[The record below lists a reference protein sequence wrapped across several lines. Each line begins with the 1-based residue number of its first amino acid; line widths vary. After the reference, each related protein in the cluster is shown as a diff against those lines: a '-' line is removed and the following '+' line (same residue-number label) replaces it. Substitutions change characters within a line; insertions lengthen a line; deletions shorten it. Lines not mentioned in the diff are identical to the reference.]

1 MYDTPLILKFD
12 DIDAGML
19 LLVGS
24 KAANLG
30 VLTTAGFPVPPGLC
44 VTTEAYRRV
53 TEQAGLEEVLDAL
66 AVTAAGET
74 RALNELAGQ
83 TRELVLSAPVPA
95 DIADAVRRSA
105 HGPVAVRSSA
115 TAEDLPHASFAG
127 QQDTYLNVI
136 GADAVLDAVRRCWA
150 SLWSDRAV
158 AYRAANGIDHRAVLA
173 AVVIQEMVQSEVA
186 GVMFTA
192 NPVTGRRREAVI
204 DASPGLGEAVVSGAV
219 NPDHF
224 VVDTA
229 TGRITERRLGD
240 KRLAVRS
247 LPGGGVEH
255 VETGVE
261 GACLTDAQIRALA
274 ELGGRVEDH
283 YGSPQDTEWAVDAG
297 GALWLTQSRPIT
309 TLFPI
314 PRHARPAGAGSAVAG
329 AGRRTD
335 RAARLRSGPGGPG
348 GSGGHGGPGSSGPAG
363 GEPDGARIYFSFSV
377 AQGIYAPITPMG
389 MSAFRLLSSSAA
401 ALLGAPVT
409 DRLDGAPQFAEAA
422 GRMFIDVTGMMR
434 SRVGR
439 VGLPRVLDVM
449 EARSATVLRGLFD
462 DPRFSV
468 TQRSVRP
475 ALRRLVKN
483 AIRFRIPARAAQ
495 ALLKPEKAHR
505 RAERLGVRLRAQLA
519 APADA
524 TALER
529 LDHVERILGTRAVP
543 LLPTVVPG
551 PLAGFAMLGL
561 AYRLLGDRA
570 RPGELQT
577 VLRGLPHNVTTEMD
591 LALWHLATR
600 IRTDREAAALLL
612 GTPAAE
618 LADRFGDGTLPG
630 VVDRGLKEFLAVYG
644 VRAVAEID
652 LGVPRWSEDPTHVIG
667 VLANYLRLE
676 DPALSPDAL
685 FARGAAEAVLM
696 IKSLSARVGGVRGRI
711 VRFALSRAR
720 ALAGIRELPKF
731 SMVTILAAMRAELMT
746 IGTGLT
752 TSGFLDSPQD
762 IFFLTMEEVRTALTT
777 APGGSAPG
785 GSTPTSSGEST
796 PAAPEGST
804 PAASGE
810 STATSPGGSTPTSSR
825 ESTPAAP
832 EGSTPAAS
840 GESTPTSSREST
852 PAAPGGNTPTSSE
865 GSAPA
870 TPGESTPAAPGD
882 AATPPYLATLRV
894 LVSERR
900 EDAAR
905 ERRRRHLPRVLL
917 SDGTEPEAV
926 AISAPVD
933 GALTGT
939 PASAGSVT
947 GIARV
952 VLDPVGAHLE
962 PGEIL
967 VCPSTDPGWTPL
979 FLTAGGLIMEMGGAN
994 SHGAVVAR
1002 EYGIPA
1008 VVGVARATEHIVT
1021 GQRITLDGTSGMVIT
1036 A

>member
-19 LLVGS
+19 PLVGG

-30 VLTTAGFPVPPGLC
+30 VLTTAGLPVPPGLC

-74 RALNELAGQ
+74 RAPHELAGRA
-83 TRELVLSAPVPA
+83 RELVLSAPVPA

-255 VETGVE
+255 IETGME
-261 GACLTDAQIRALA
+261 GACVTDAQIRALA

-283 YGSPQDTEWAVDAG
+283 YGSPQDTEWAVDAD

-314 PRHARPAGAGSAVAG
+314 PRHARPAGAASAVAG

-335 RAARLRSGPGGPG
+335 RAVHLRP
-348 GSGGHGGPGSSGPAG
+348 GGHGEPGGSGPAG
-363 GEPDGARIYFSFSV
+363 GEPGGARIYFSFSV
-377 AQGIYAPITPMG
+377 AQGIYPPITPMG

-401 ALLGAPVT
+401 ALLGAPVA

-505 RAERLGVRLRAQLA
+505 RAERLGVRLRTQLA
-519 APADA
+519 APAGA

-543 LLPTVVPG
+543 LLPTVLPG

-600 IRTDREAAALLL
+600 IRADREAASLLL

-696 IKSLSARVGGVRGRI
+696 IKSLSARAGGVRGRI

-720 ALAGIRELPKF
+720 ALAGVRELPKF
-731 SMVTILAAMRAELMT
+731 FMVTILAAMRAELVT

-752 TSGFLDSPQD
+752 TRGLLDSSQD

-777 APGGSAPG
+777 APGKTALGESAPAAPEA
-785 GSTPTSSGEST
+785 STPTSSSQ
-796 PAAPEGST
+796 
-804 PAASGE
+804 
-810 STATSPGGSTPTSSR
+810 
-825 ESTPAAP
+825 
-832 EGSTPAAS
+832 
-840 GESTPTSSREST
+840 ST
-852 PAAPGGNTPTSSE
+852 PAAPGESAPAVSG

-870 TPGESTPAAPGD
+870 IPGGGTPAAPGD
-882 AATPPYLATLRV
+882 AAPPYLATLLV

-926 AISAPVD
+926 ATSAPVE

-967 VCPSTDPGWTPL
+967 ICPSTDPGWTPL
-979 FLTAGGLIMEMGGAN
+979 FLTAGGLVMEMGGAN

>member
-1 MYDTPLILKFD
+1 MYGTPLILKFD

-19 LLVGS
+19 PLVGG

-30 VLTTAGFPVPPGLC
+30 VLTAAGLPVPPGLC

-53 TEQAGLEEVLDAL
+53 TEQAGLEDVLDAL

-74 RALNELAGQ
+74 RVLNELAGRA
-83 TRELVLSAPVPA
+83 RELVLSAPVPA

-150 SLWSDRAV
+150 SLWTDRAV
-158 AYRAANGIDHRAVLA
+158 AYRAANGIDHRAVLL

-229 TGRITERRLGD
+229 TGRITARRLGD

-255 VETGVE
+255 VETAVE
-261 GACLTDAQIRALA
+261 GACVTDAQVRALA

-297 GALWLTQSRPIT
+297 GALWLTQARPIT

-314 PRHARPAGAGSAVAG
+314 PRHPRPAGAGHPED
-329 AGRRTD
+329 RTT
-335 RAARLRSGPGGPG
+335 RLRAGHG
-348 GSGGHGGPGSSGPAG
+348 GSGGSGPDG
-363 GEPDGARIYFSFSV
+363 GAQGGARIYFSFSV

-401 ALLGAPVT
+401 ALLGTPVT

-422 GRMFIDVTGMMR
+422 SRMFIDVTGIMR

-439 VGLPRVLDVM
+439 MGLPRVLDVM
-449 EARSATVLRGLFD
+449 EARSATVLRGLSD

-475 ALRRLVKN
+475 ALRRLVRN

-495 ALLKPEKAHR
+495 ALVMPEKAHR
-505 RAERLGVRLRAQLA
+505 RAERLGVRLRTQPA
-519 APADA
+519 APAGA

-543 LLPTVVPG
+543 LLPTVLPG

-600 IRTDREAAALLL
+600 IRADREAASLLL

-618 LADRFGDGTLPG
+618 LAARFGAGSLPG
-630 VVDRGLKEFLAVYG
+630 VVDRGLKEFLSVYG

-696 IKSLSARVGGVRGRI
+696 IKTLSARVGGVRGRV
-711 VRFALSRAR
+711 VRFALGRAR
-720 ALAGIRELPKF
+720 ALAGVRELPKF
-731 SMVTILAAMRAELMT
+731 YMVTILAAMRAELVT
-746 IGTGLT
+746 VGADLTARGL
-752 TSGFLDSPQD
+752 LDSPRD
-762 IFFLTMEEVRTALTT
+762 IFFLTLEEARTALTAASGKT
-777 APGGSAPG
+777 TPEQNAP
-785 GSTPTSSGEST
+785 TT
-796 PAAPEGST
+796 PEGST
-804 PAASGE
+804 PA
-810 STATSPGGSTPTSSR
+810 TPGQSTPT
-825 ESTPAAP
+825 TP
-832 EGSTPAAS
+832 G
-840 GESTPTSSREST
+840 GRTPTT
-852 PAAPGGNTPTSSE
+852 PGGRAPTAPGQ
-865 GSAPA
+865 SAP
-870 TPGESTPAAPGD
+870 TTPGD
-882 AATPPYLATLRV
+882 AAPPYPAGLRA

-926 AISAPVD
+926 ATSAPVD

-979 FLTAGGLIMEMGGAN
+979 FLTAGGLVMEMGGAN

-1021 GQRITLDGTSGMVIT
+1021 GQRITLDGTSGAVIT
-1036 A
+1036 T